1 MGNADKKTQAAER
14 AFAAELQKH
23 VERNDLTALLK
34 FFAESLAEERAE
46 QFRRFWTKVL
56 ALLCL
61 AVLFVLFSDF
71 SFKDSPE
78 QAIAFALIPALGLY
92 TVTRPNTTPRYPLL
106 LRAATDVLLVPRSYA
121 PEQKKLLVQI
131 AQAVPGEETDAAE
144 LLRETCTK
152 ALERS
157 A

>member
-1 MGNADKKTQAAER
+1 MGNTDKKTQAAER

-23 VERNDLTALLK
+23 VERDDLTALLK

-71 SFKDSPE
+71 SFEDSLE
-78 QAIAFALIPALGLY
+78 QAIAFAVIPALWLY
-92 TVTRPNTTPRYPLL
+92 LVTRPNTTPRYQLL
-106 LRAATDVLLVPRSYA
+106 LRAATEVLLVPRSYA
-121 PEQKKLLVQI
+121 PEQKKLILQI
-131 AQAVPGEETDAAE
+131 GQTIPGEETDAAE
-144 LLRETCTK
+144 LLHKTCTK

>member
-1 MGNADKKTQAAER
+1 MRNADKKTQAVER

-23 VERNDLTALLK
+23 VERDDLTALLT
-34 FFAESLAEERAE
+34 FFAASLAAERSE

-56 ALLCL
+56 ALLGL
-61 AVLFVLFSDF
+61 ALLFALFSDF
-71 SFKDSPE
+71 SFKDSLE

-92 TVTRPNTTPRYPLL
+92 TVTRPNSTPRYPLL
-106 LRAATDVLLVPRSYA
+106 LKAATNILLVPRSYT
-121 PEQKKLLVQI
+121 PEQKKRIVQI
-131 AQAVPGEETDAAE
+131 AQAVSGPETDAAA

-152 ALERS
+152 VLQRS